1 MRLVADSACDIKE
14 LRGMVFKAVPL
25 TISTDNEEF
34 CDDGQLDIHRML
46 DILEKH
52 KGRSYT
58 ACPGIDAWLEAFGDD
73 DEIFVVTI
81 TAGMSGTYNSAMAAR
96 VVYLEEHPQAKVRVI
111 DSKSTGPQM
120 RIILEQLQ
128 QMIKEGKKFEEI
140 DGAIDAYMQ
149 KTRLFCSLKSLHNLA
164 QNGRVS
170 KVVASA
176 AEVLGISVIGTAS
189 SHGTLEAIGK
199 CRGDKKLLVK
209 LQALLDD
216 AGYEGGKLRICH
228 VENEALADKIADM
241 IKQAYGATDVCVYK
255 AGGLCSY
262 YAERGGIILSCETK

>member
-1 MRLVADSACDIKE
+1 
-14 LRGMVFKAVPL
+14 
-25 TISTDNEEF
+25 
-34 CDDGQLDIHRML
+34 
-46 DILEKH
+46 
-52 KGRSYT
+52 
-58 ACPGIDAWLEAFGDD
+58 
-73 DEIFVVTI
+73 
-81 TAGMSGTYNSAMAAR
+81 
-96 VVYLEEHPQAKVRVI
+96 
-111 DSKSTGPQM
+111 M

-128 QMIKEGKKFEEI
+128 QMIKEGKTFEEI

-228 VENEALADKIADM
+228 VENEALAGKIADM
-241 IKQAYGATDVCVYK
+241 IKQAYGAEDVCVYK

>member
-1 MRLVADSACDIKE
+1 
-14 LRGMVFKAVPL
+14 
-25 TISTDNEEF
+25 
-34 CDDGQLDIHRML
+34 
-46 DILEKH
+46 
-52 KGRSYT
+52 
-58 ACPGIDAWLEAFGDD
+58 
-73 DEIFVVTI
+73 
-81 TAGMSGTYNSAMAAR
+81 
-96 VVYLEEHPQAKVRVI
+96 
-111 DSKSTGPQM
+111 
-120 RIILEQLQ
+120 
-128 QMIKEGKKFEEI
+128 MIKEGKKFEEI

-228 VENEALADKIADM
+228 VENEVLADKIADM

>member
-1 MRLVADSACDIKE
+1 M
-14 LRGMVFKAVPL
+14 
-25 TISTDNEEF
+25 
-34 CDDGQLDIHRML
+34 
-46 DILEKH
+46 
-52 KGRSYT
+52 
-58 ACPGIDAWLEAFGDD
+58 
-73 DEIFVVTI
+73 
-81 TAGMSGTYNSAMAAR
+81 
-96 VVYLEEHPQAKVRVI
+96 
-111 DSKSTGPQM
+111 
-120 RIILEQLQ
+120 
-128 QMIKEGKKFEEI
+128 
-140 DGAIDAYMQ
+140 
-149 KTRLFCSLKSLHNLA
+149 
-164 QNGRVS
+164 
-170 KVVASA
+170 
-176 AEVLGISVIGTAS
+176 GTAS

>member
-96 VVYLEEHPQAKVRVI
+96 AVYLEEHPQAKVRV
-111 DSKSTGPQM
+111 
-120 RIILEQLQ
+120 
-128 QMIKEGKKFEEI
+128 
-140 DGAIDAYMQ
+140 IDAYMQ

-241 IKQAYGATDVCVYK
+241 IKQAYGTTDVCVYK

>member
-1 MRLVADSACDIKE
+1 
-14 LRGMVFKAVPL
+14 
-25 TISTDNEEF
+25 
-34 CDDGQLDIHRML
+34 
-46 DILEKH
+46 
-52 KGRSYT
+52 
-58 ACPGIDAWLEAFGDD
+58 
-73 DEIFVVTI
+73 
-81 TAGMSGTYNSAMAAR
+81 
-96 VVYLEEHPQAKVRVI
+96 
-111 DSKSTGPQM
+111 
-120 RIILEQLQ
+120 
-128 QMIKEGKKFEEI
+128 
-140 DGAIDAYMQ
+140 MQ

-241 IKQAYGATDVCVYK
+241 IKQAYGTTDVCVYK

>member
-1 MRLVADSACDIKE
+1 MVCCLAVDPAYRKRGIASLLLREAIDKLDRDKDITVSTFRENGNQEKTLEQILEELKNKGLLTEKE
-14 LRGMVFKAVPL
+14 VGEIINSETKTITIGSR
-25 TISTDNEEF
+25 TISFDIENSDI
-34 CDDGQLDIHRML
+34 DD
-46 DILEKH
+46 
-52 KGRSYT
+52 T
-58 ACPGIDAWLEAFGDD
+58 GIWDKTNMKVIKIGDYVD
-73 DEIFVVTI
+73 
-81 TAGMSGTYNSAMAAR
+81 YN
-96 VVYLEEHPQAKVRVI
+96 PTQ
-111 DSKSTGPQM
+111 
-120 RIILEQLQ
+120 
-128 QMIKEGKKFEEI
+128 
-140 DGAIDAYMQ
+140 
-149 KTRLFCSLKSLHNLA
+149 
-164 QNGRVS
+164 RVS
-170 KVVASA
+170 EKNKSKLTYVSPV
-176 AEVLGISVIGTAS
+176 GTAS

>member
-14 LRGMVFKAVPL
+14 LEGMVFKAVPL

-73 DEIFVVTI
+73 NEIFVVTI

-96 VVYLEEHPQAKVRVI
+96 AVYLEEHPQAKVRVI

-120 RIILEQLQ
+120 LIILEQLQ
-128 QMIKEGKKFEEI
+128 QMIKEGKTFEEI

-149 KTRLFCSLKSLHNLA
+149 KTRL
-164 QNGRVS
+164 
-170 KVVASA
+170 VVASA